1 MKPLNPESAVVY
13 IYFPVYVIH
22 TEFVIN
28 LNDIAAK
35 KHLL

>member
-1 MKPLNPESAVVY
+1 MKTLNPESAVVY
-13 IYFPVYVIH
+13 TYFPVYVTH
-22 TEFVIN
+22 TEFIIN